1 MRMQQLLVGL
11 DVGSTTVKAV
21 VVNAATDAILW
32 QDYQRHETRQPE
44 KVLEFLER
52 MEAEAG
58 VAQENT
64 RIFVTGSGGGTLA
77 EMLGAKFVQEVHAVA
92 LAVEKLHPEVYSV
105 IELGGQDAK
114 IIVFKDDEET
124 GRKKKIPSM
133 NDKCAGG
140 TGAVIDKINAKLKI
154 PVAELAN
161 QGYQGIKLHRV
172 AGKCGVF
179 AETDIN
185 GLQKTGTPPNELM
198 ASLFEAIVL
207 QNLSVLT
214 RGNTLRPHVLLLGGP
229 NGFIRGMR
237 EAWQA
242 NIPRMWKE
250 RKVQIPDGATP
261 EDLIKVPENAQY
273 FAALGSV
280 EFGKDEEPAVGKYL
294 GADKLRWYIEYGR
307 AEEKATSGGK
317 GLVTGSDEL
326 EEFRTAYRRKK
337 FVPVQF
343 TAGAVVS
350 GFVGVDGGS
359 TSTKAVLLDKDGEI
373 LCKSYQLSNG
383 NPIQDTIEMFDKLR
397 EQVESKGAQIE
408 VLGVGTTG
416 YAKDILRDVLNA
428 DVALVETVAHT
439 ESALKFYDDPHVI
452 VDVGGQDIKLI
463 VLKDGR
469 VKDFKLNT
477 QCSAGNGY
485 FLQSTAEGFGM
496 KVEEFADIAFSAKS
510 MPSFGYGCAVF
521 MQSDIVNFQRQGWRS
536 EEILAGLADVLPKN
550 VFLYVAS
557 IPNLAA
563 LGSRF
568 VLQGG
573 TQNNLAVVKAEVDFI
588 RSSFRANGRE
598 PEIIVHEHC
607 GESGAIGA
615 AQEALRLWKNG
626 KETTFIGLDAVRNI
640 RYRTTRNEDT
650 RCYFCKNNCLRTFI
664 DVDVTGRIA
673 ADAVASLP
681 PAQDRAATAEEV
693 AAVVANLPSLEQIEA
708 NLPAHGSSCGTG
720 HDHDHAGGG
729 CGCGSSPT
737 ASLRAKIEPLI
748 QIQAAPGAKKP
759 VEPPKPTGEFQPR
772 KTKVPLRLGEQRLII
787 ATCEKGTVEDLND
800 MKGIK
805 ADIDKIKAANPNF
818 VDIAAR
824 EVFRPLEVPNVADPI
839 PSVKGLFVSRQNKE
853 RAALVGRRKDFR
865 VGIPRLLNTYT
876 YAPLFNAYF
885 ASLGLK
891 SENIV
896 YSDYTT
902 PELYRAGASRGAVDP
917 CYPSKIGI
925 AHVYNLLAV
934 KHAKAPLHAIWFP
947 MYDVLHTPLVNLTGS
962 NACPTVTATPNA
974 VKAAFT
980 KESDIFSE
988 NGVVYLDPILNL
1000 QDRKICADQ
1009 MYKAWSSILGL
1020 SREENDRAIEI
1031 GFQALADCENEIRR
1045 EARKVLD
1052 QLERENRIGIVM
1064 LGRVYHHDP
1073 GLNHEIMEEF
1083 QKLGY
1088 PVFSQSTLP
1097 IDEDILERLFGDEV
1111 RAGIIQHPLD
1121 ISDVWKN
1128 RYSTSTNHKVWAAKF
1143 TARHPNLVALEVSSF
1158 KCGHDAPIYGVIE
1171 GIIERSGTPYFSFKD
1186 LDENKPSG
1194 SIRIRVETIDYFLRR
1209 YREDI
1214 IVRHKKEQLIEEQ
1227 MAAFER
1233 SLRKQS
1239 QGEEEYELAAAGD

>member
-1 MRMQQLLVGL
+1 MSRFLVGL
-11 DVGSTTVKAV
+11 DVGSTTVKAIV
-21 VVNAATDAILW
+21 VDAATDKTIW

-44 KVLEFLER
+44 KVLEFLRR
-52 MEAEAG
+52 METDAG
-58 VAQENT
+58 IAPGNT
-64 RIFVTGSGGGTLA
+64 RIFITGSGGGTIA
-77 EMLGAKFVQEVHAVA
+77 EMIGAKFVQEVHAVS

-154 PVAELAN
+154 PAAELSN
-161 QGYQGIKLHRV
+161 QAYHGIKLHKV

-185 GLQKTGTPPNELM
+185 GLQKTGTPPHELM

-214 RGNTLRPHVLLLGGP
+214 RGHTLRPHVLLLGGP

-250 RKVQIPDGATP
+250 RKVDIPEGVAP
-261 EDLIKVPENAQY
+261 EALIKVPENAQY

-280 EFGKDEEPAVGKYL
+280 EFGKDEDPEVGRYL
-294 GADKLRWYIEYGR
+294 GTDKLVYYIDYGR
-307 AEEKATSGGK
+307 AEEKAISSGK
-317 GLVTGSDEL
+317 GLVAEDAEL
-326 EEFRTAYRRKK
+326 TAFKAAYRRKK
-337 FVPVQF
+337 FTPAEFAPGQL
-343 TAGAVVS
+343 VS
-350 GFVGVDGGS
+350 GFVGIDGGS
-359 TSTKAVLLDKDGEI
+359 TSTKAVLLGKDGEI
-373 LCKSYQLSNG
+373 LCKAYQLSNG
-383 NPIQDTIEMFDKLR
+383 NPIQDTIEMFEKLC
-397 EQVESKGAQIE
+397 EQVESKGAALE

-496 KVEEFADIAFSAKS
+496 KVEDFADIAFSAKS

-536 EEILAGLADVLPKN
+536 EEILAGLAAVLPKN

-563 LGSRF
+563 LGTRF

-588 RSSFRANGRE
+588 KSSFRANGKE

-615 AQEALRLWKNG
+615 AQEALRLWTNG
-626 KETTFIGLDAVRNI
+626 RQTTFIGIQAVANI

-664 DVDVTGRIA
+664 DVDVTGGQA
-673 ADAVASLP
+673 ADRDHAVEE
-681 PAQDRAATAEEV
+681 DRVATAEEV
-693 AAVVANLPSLEQIEA
+693 AAAVTSLPSLEQIQA
-708 NLPAHGSSCGTG
+708 NLPPVESHGSSCSTGGSCGT
-720 HDHDHAGGG
+720 
-729 CGCGSSPT
+729 SSSST
-737 ASLRAKIEPLI
+737 FKAKIEPLVQI
-748 QIQAAPGAKKP
+748 QISPGSGKVVELPKP
-759 VEPPKPTGEFQPR
+759 VEFQPR
-772 KTKVPLRLGEQRLII
+772 KTKVPLRMGEQRLII
-787 ATCEKGTVEDLND
+787 ATCEKGTVEDLD
-800 MKGIK
+800 EMKDIK
-805 ADIDKIKAANPNF
+805 ADIDKIKAVNPNY

-824 EVFRPLEVPNVADPI
+824 DVFRPREVKVISDPV
-839 PSVKGLFVSRQNKE
+839 PASRGLFIAKTTKK
-853 RAALVGRRKDFR
+853 RASAMERRKDFR
-865 VGIPRLLNTYT
+865 IGIPRLLNTYT

-902 PELYRAGASRGAVDP
+902 PELYRAGASRGAIDP

-925 AHVYNLLAV
+925 AHVYNLLAA
-934 KHAKAPLHAIWFP
+934 KHSKKPLHAIWFP
-947 MYDVLHTPLVNLTGS
+947 MYDVLHTHLVNLTGS
-962 NACPTVTATPNA
+962 NACPTVTATPET

-988 NGVVYLDPILNL
+988 NGIVYIDPILNL
-1000 QDRKICADQ
+1000 QDEKICADQ
-1009 MYKAWSSILGL
+1009 MFKAWEPVLGL
-1020 SREENDRAIEI
+1020 SREENERALAI
-1031 GFQALADCENEIRR
+1031 GFEALHECESEIRR
-1045 EARKVLD
+1045 QARETLD
-1052 QLERENRIGIVM
+1052 QLEREDRIGIVM
-1064 LGRVYHHDP
+1064 LGRVYNHDP

-1097 IDEDILERLFGDEV
+1097 LDEDLLDRLFGDEV
-1111 RAGIIQHPLD
+1111 RAGLITHPLD

-1214 IVRHKKEQLIEEQ
+1214 IKRRRIEDDIEAQLAALEQ
-1227 MAAFER
+1227 
-1233 SLRKQS
+1233 SLRNQS
-1239 QGEEEYELAAAGD
+1239 QSNCEMAMAGD

>member
-1 MRMQQLLVGL
+1 MEQFLVGL

-21 VVNAATDAILW
+21 VVDARTDAALW

-44 KVLEFLER
+44 KVLEFLRR
-52 MEAEAG
+52 MEADTGMSPA
-58 VAQENT
+58 NT
-64 RIFVTGSGGGTLA
+64 RIFVTGSGGGGIA
-77 EMLGAKFVQEVHAVA
+77 EMIGAKFVQEVHAVS

-154 PVAELAN
+154 PVSELAN
-161 QGYQGIKLHRV
+161 QGYHGVKLHKV

-185 GLQKTGTPPNELM
+185 GLQKTGTPSNELM

-214 RGNTLRPHVLLLGGP
+214 RGHTLRPHVLLLGGP

-250 RKVQIPDGATP
+250 RKVEIPEGSSP

-273 FAALGSV
+273 FAALGAV
-280 EFGKDEEPAVGKYL
+280 EFGKDEPELGHYL
-294 GADKLRWYIEYGR
+294 GADKLLYYIDYGR
-307 AEEKATSGGK
+307 AEEKASSGSK
-317 GLVTGSDEL
+317 GLVTEDAEL
-326 EEFRTAYRRKK
+326 AAFQAAYKKKK
-337 FVPVQF
+337 FIPAKLA
-343 TAGAVVS
+343 AGQVVS
-350 GFVGVDGGS
+350 GFMGIDAGS
-359 TSTKAVLLDKDGEI
+359 TSTKAVLLDKEGEI
-373 LCKSYQLSNG
+373 VCKTYQLSNG
-383 NPIQDTIEMFDKLR
+383 NPIQDCIEMFEKIAA
-397 EQVESKGAQIE
+397 QVESQGATLD
-408 VLGVGTTG
+408 VLGVATTG
-416 YAKDILRDVLNA
+416 YAKDILKDVLHA

-439 ESALKFYDDPHVI
+439 ESALKFYKDPHVI

-485 FLQSTAEGFGM
+485 FLQSTVEGFGM
-496 KVEEFADIAFSAKS
+496 KVEDFADLAFSAKS

-573 TQNNLAVVKAEVDFI
+573 TQNNMAVVKAEVDFI
-588 RSSFRANGRE
+588 KSSFRANGRE

-626 KETTFIGLDAVRNI
+626 RKTTFIGLEAVANI

-664 DVDVTGRIA
+664 DVDVTSQEHSHTDAVA
-673 ADAVASLP
+673 ADRAATVEEVAVAAVAASLP
-681 PAQDRAATAEEV
+681 PLEQIQ
-693 AAVVANLPSLEQIEA
+693 ANLPPVES
-708 NLPAHGSSCGTG
+708 HGSSCGTG
-720 HDHDHAGGG
+720 G
-729 CGCGSSPT
+729 GCGSSS
-737 ASLRAKIEPLI
+737 ASTFKAKMEPLV
-748 QIQAAPGAKKP
+748 QIQLSPGSAKVVELPKP
-759 VEPPKPTGEFQPR
+759 VEFQPR
-772 KTKVPLRLGEQRLII
+772 KTKVPLRTGEQRLII
-787 ATCEKGTVEDLND
+787 ATCEKGAVEDLAD
-800 MKGIK
+800 MKDIK
-805 ADIDKIKAANPNF
+805 ADIDKIKEANPNY
-818 VDIAAR
+818 VDVAAR
-824 EVFRPLEVPNVADPI
+824 DVFRHRQVEVVADAV
-839 PSVKGLFVSRQNKE
+839 PSTKGLFVSKAVKE
-853 RAALVGRRKDFR
+853 RAGSMEKRKDYR

-876 YAPLFNAYF
+876 YAPMFNAYF

-891 SENIV
+891 AENII

-902 PELYRAGASRGAVDP
+902 PELYRAGASRGAIDP

-925 AHVYNLLAV
+925 AHVYNLLAT
-934 KHAKAPLHAIWFP
+934 KHSKKPLHAIWFP
-947 MYDVLHTPLVNLTGS
+947 MYDVLHTHLVNLTGS
-962 NACPTVTATPNA
+962 NACPTVTATPET
-974 VKAAFT
+974 VKAAFM
-980 KESDIFSE
+980 KESDIFAE
-988 NGVVYLDPILNL
+988 NGIVYLDPILNL
-1000 QDRKICADQ
+1000 QDHKFCAEQ
-1009 MYKAWSSILGL
+1009 MLKAWGPILGL
-1020 SREENDRAIEI
+1020 SREENERAVEA
-1031 GFQALADCENEIRR
+1031 GFKALEECEAEIRR
-1045 EARKVLD
+1045 QARETLD
-1052 QLERENRIGIVM
+1052 QLEREDRIGIVM

-1097 IDEDILERLFGDEV
+1097 LDEDLLDRLFGDEV
-1111 RAGIIQHPLD
+1111 RAGLITHPLD

-1171 GIIERSGTPYFSFKD
+1171 GIIEQSGTPYFSFKD

-1214 IVRHKKEQLIEEQ
+1214 VKRRQMEGNIEEQ
-1227 MAAFER
+1227 LAEFER
-1233 SLRKQS
+1233 SLRGQS
-1239 QGEEEYELAAAGD
+1239 KDSMEMALAGDRTLQSSDVA

>member
-1 MRMQQLLVGL
+1 MNQLLVGL

-21 VVNAATDAILW
+21 VVDPATDAILW

-44 KVLEFLER
+44 KVLEFLQR
-52 MEAEAG
+52 METDTGISEG
-58 VAQENT
+58 NT
-64 RIFVTGSGGGTLA
+64 RVFVTGSGGGTLA
-77 EMLGAKFVQEVHAVA
+77 EMIGAKFVQEVHAVA

-154 PVAELAN
+154 PADELAN
-161 QGYQGIKLHRV
+161 QGYHGIKLHKV

-185 GLQKTGTPPNELM
+185 GLQKTGTPSDELM

-229 NGFIRGMR
+229 NSFIRGMQ

-250 RKVQIPDGATP
+250 RKVEVPEGATP
-261 EDLIKVPENAQY
+261 EDLIKVPQNAQY

-280 EFGKDEEPAVGKYL
+280 EFGKDEEPEVGRYL
-294 GADKLRWYIEYGR
+294 GAEKLKWYIDYGR
-307 AEEKATSGGK
+307 SEEKAAAGGK
-317 GLVTGSDEL
+317 GLVTDNDEL
-326 EEFRTAYRRKK
+326 EQFRGVYRTKK
-337 FVPVQF
+337 FTPTQF
-343 TAGAVVS
+343 ASGEVIS

-397 EQVESKGAQIE
+397 EQVESKGASME

-496 KVEEFADIAFSAKS
+496 KVEDFADIAFSAKS

-588 RSSFRANGRE
+588 RSSFRANGKE

-615 AQEALRLWKNG
+615 AQEALRLWRNG
-626 KETTFIGLDAVRNI
+626 KQTTFIGLDAVRNI

-664 DVDVTGRIA
+664 DVDVTGGATEVVA
-673 ADAVASLP
+673 APVP
-681 PAQDRAATAEEV
+681 PEDRAATPEEV
-693 AAVVANLPSLEQIEA
+693 AAVVTALPSLEQIEA
-708 NLPAHGSSCGTG
+708 NLPAHGSSCSTG
-720 HDHDHAGGG
+720 HDDHHHAGG
-729 CGCGSSPT
+729 CGCSST
-737 ASLRAKIEPLI
+737 TSLRAKIEPLI
-748 QIQAAPGAKKP
+748 QIQAAPGAKKA
-759 VEPPKPTGEFQPR
+759 VEMPKPTGEFQAR
-772 KTKVPLRLGEQRLII
+772 KTKVPLRVGEQRLII
-787 ATCEKGTVEDLND
+787 ATCEKGAVEDLND

-818 VDIAAR
+818 VDIAAHDVFRHR
-824 EVFRPLEVPNVADPI
+824 EVADVADSI
-839 PSVKGLFVSRQNKE
+839 PTTKGLFVSKAIKE
-853 RAALVGRRKDFR
+853 RVMLMEGRKDFR
-865 VGIPRLLNTYT
+865 IGIPRLLNTYT

-885 ASLGLK
+885 ASLGLQA
-891 SENIV
+891 ENIV

-925 AHVYNLLAV
+925 AHVYNLLAA
-934 KHAKAPLHAIWFP
+934 KHSKKALNAIWFP

-980 KESDIFSE
+980 KESDLFTE
-988 NGVVYLDPILNL
+988 NGIVYLDPILNL

-1009 MYKAWSSILGL
+1009 MFKAWSPILGL
-1020 SREENDRAIEI
+1020 SREENDRAIEV
-1031 GFQALADCENEIRR
+1031 GFQALTDSENEIRR
-1045 EARKVLD
+1045 EARKTLD
-1052 QLERENRIGIVM
+1052 QLEREDRIGIVM

-1097 IDEDILERLFGDEV
+1097 LDEDLLERLFGDEV
-1111 RAGIIQHPLD
+1111 RAGLITHPLD

-1171 GIIERSGTPYFSFKD
+1171 GIIEQSGTPYFSFKD

-1214 IVRHKKEQLIEEQ
+1214 IERHKKEQLIEEQ
-1227 MAAFER
+1227 LAAFER
-1233 SLRKQS
+1233 SLRAENEPQ
-1239 QGEEEYELAAAGD
+1239 YELAAAGD

>member
-1 MRMQQLLVGL
+1 MQQLMVGL

-21 VVNAATDAILW
+21 VVDPATDAILW
-32 QDYQRHETRQPE
+32 QDYERHETRQPE
-44 KVLEFLER
+44 KVLEFLGR
-52 MEAEAG
+52 MEKATG
-58 VAQENT
+58 ICPRNT
-64 RIFVTGSGGGTLA
+64 RIFVTGSGAGTLA
-77 EMLGAKFVQEVHAVA
+77 EMIGAKFVQEVHAVA

-114 IIVFKDDEET
+114 IIVFKDDAES

-154 PVAELAN
+154 PAAELAN
-161 QGYQGIKLHRV
+161 QGYHGIKLHKV

-185 GLQKTGTPPNELM
+185 GLQKTGTPPHELM

-214 RGNTLRPHVLLLGGP
+214 RGNTLLPHVLLLGGP
-229 NGFIRGMR
+229 NSFIRGMR

-250 RKVQIPDGATP
+250 RKVEIPAGATP

-280 EFGKDEEPAVGKYL
+280 EFGRDEEPEVGRYL
-294 GADKLRWYIEYGR
+294 GAEKLKWYIECGR
-307 AEEKATSGGK
+307 AEEKAASGGK
-317 GLVTGSDEL
+317 GLVTNTGEL
-326 EEFRTAYRRKK
+326 DEFRSAYRRTK
-337 FVPVQF
+337 FIPAQF
-343 TAGAVVS
+343 LPGQSVS

-359 TSTKAVLLDKDGEI
+359 TSTKAVLLSPEGDV
-373 LCKSYQLSNG
+373 LCKAYQLSNG

-397 EQVESKGAQIE
+397 SQVEDKGAGLE

-485 FLQSTAEGFGM
+485 FLQSTAESFGM
-496 KVEEFADIAFSAKS
+496 KIEDFADVAFSAKS

-536 EEILAGLADVLPKN
+536 EEILAALADVLPKN

-588 RSSFRANGRE
+588 RSSFRANGKE

-626 KETTFIGLDAVRNI
+626 RRTTFIGLDAVRQI

-664 DVDVTGRIA
+664 DVDVSGGAVQGPEAPAPVAEGREA
-673 ADAVASLP
+673 PPEEVSAVA
-681 PAQDRAATAEEV
+681 
-693 AAVVANLPSLEQIEA
+693 ANLPGIEQIQA
-708 NLPAHGSSCGTG
+708 NLPVPGSSCGTE
-720 HDHDHAGGG
+720 HDHAGGG
-729 CGCGSSPT
+729 CGCGSSSSQ
-737 ASLRAKIEPLI
+737 SLRAKIDPLI
-748 QIQAAPGAKKP
+748 QIQAAPGAKTA

-772 KTKVPLRLGEQRLII
+772 RTKVPLQIGEQRLII
-787 ATCEKGTVEDLND
+787 ATCEKGTVEDLDD

-824 EVFRPLEVPNVADPI
+824 EVFRAREVPSVADPT
-839 PSVKGLFVSRQNKE
+839 PSTKGVFVSKAAKD
-853 RAALVGRRKDFR
+853 RAALMERRKEFR
-865 VGIPRLLNTYT
+865 IGIPRLLNTYT

-885 ASLGLK
+885 AALGIK
-891 SENIV
+891 PENIL

-925 AHVYNLLAV
+925 AHVYNLLAA
-934 KHAKAPLHAIWFP
+934 KHSKKPLNAIWFP
-947 MYDVLHTPLVNLTGS
+947 MYDVLHSHLVNLTGS

-980 KESDIFSE
+980 KESDLFAE
-988 NGVVYLDPILNL
+988 NNIQYLDPILNL
-1000 QDRKICADQ
+1000 QDRRICADQ
-1009 MYKAWSSILGL
+1009 MYKAWSPILGL
-1020 SREENDRAIEI
+1020 SREENDRAIEV
-1031 GFQALADCENEIRR
+1031 GFEALAACESDIRR
-1045 EARKVLD
+1045 QARKVLD
-1052 QLERENRIGIVM
+1052 QLEREDRIGIVM

-1097 IDEDILERLFGDEV
+1097 VDEDMLERLFGEEV
-1111 RAGIIQHPLD
+1111 RAGIITHPLD

-1128 RYSTSTNHKVWAAKF
+1128 RYSTSTNHKIWAAKF

-1214 IVRHKKEQLIEEQ
+1214 IERRRKERLIEAQ

-1233 SLRKQS
+1233 SLRRNK
-1239 QGEEEYELAAAGD
+1239 EDEYELVAAAGD